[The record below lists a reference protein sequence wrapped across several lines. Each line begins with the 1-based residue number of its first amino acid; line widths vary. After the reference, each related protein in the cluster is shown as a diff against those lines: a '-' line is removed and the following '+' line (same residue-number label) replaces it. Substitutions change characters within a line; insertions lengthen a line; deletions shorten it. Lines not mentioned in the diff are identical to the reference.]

1 MESIKNV
8 SLLEICHINGV
19 DLTLS
24 KEWLKFNDES
34 KAVFVVRCSDWDH
47 SARCVLESE
56 ARELFGCEVNRL
68 LGK

>member
-8 SLLEICHINGV
+8 VGLDTRTINGV
-19 DLTLS
+19 TVTLS

-34 KAVFVVRCSDWDH
+34 KAVFIVRCSDWDY

-56 ARELFGCEVNRL
+56 ARQLFDCEIERL
-68 LGK
+68 AAK